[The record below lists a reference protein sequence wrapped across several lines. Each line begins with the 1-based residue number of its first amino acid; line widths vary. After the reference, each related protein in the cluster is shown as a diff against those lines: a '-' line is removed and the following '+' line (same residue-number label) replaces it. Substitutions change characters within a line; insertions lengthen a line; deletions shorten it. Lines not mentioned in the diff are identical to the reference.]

1 VVDARSDDASAF
13 DQRIRACRSFLL
25 GTTACL
31 PERSRAL
38 PVNLFWL
45 SVGFGFVTASVL
57 AIAAVGLSLQF
68 GITNYVNFAYG
79 DFMALGGFFA
89 YVVNNEVIHLDIWI
103 ALVIGSLAMGLLAVI
118 LNRLILDPFARRFST
133 PHYVL
138 IVTFGLSLIMLNSEY
153 SIWGAQ
159 VRFFNMPITVAMRIG
174 PLRLTKNQLIVMG
187 IAAALMLAVH
197 TMLKTTRLG
206 KSMRAMSDN
215 TTLAMT
221 SGIDTKR
228 ITTITWFLS
237 GTLAGVAGTV
247 LGISEGNL
255 TPASGE
261 LFLFVIFAAVILGGI
276 GSIYGAMGGALLI
289 GLATEISAAFINPA
303 YKLDIAFVILIL
315 TLLIRPSGLIAR
327 PGTT

>member
-1 VVDARSDDASAF
+1 MS
-13 DQRIRACRSFLL
+13 
-25 GTTACL
+25 
-31 PERSRAL
+31 
-38 PVNLFWL
+38 LFWL

-57 AIAAVGLSLQF
+57 AVSAVGLSLQF
-68 GITNYVNFAYG
+68 GITNYINFAFG

-89 YVVNNEVIHLDIWI
+89 YVLNAQVFHLNIWI
-103 ALVIGSLAMGLLAVI
+103 ALVLGSAGMGTLAVLI
-118 LNRLILDPFARRFST
+118 NQLILAPFARRFRNT
-133 PHYVL
+133 HYVL
-138 IVTFGLSLIMLNSEY
+138 IVTFGLSLILLNTEY

-159 VRFFNMPITVAMRIG
+159 VRFFNMPITTALNIG
-174 PLRLTKNQLIVMG
+174 PLRLTRNQLVVMG
-187 IAAALMLAVH
+187 IAVALMLAMH

-221 SGIDTKR
+221 SGIDTRR

-237 GTLAGVAGTV
+237 GSLAGIAGTI

-261 LFLFVIFAAVILGGI
+261 LFLFVIFAAVIVGGV
-276 GSIYGAMGGALLI
+276 GSIYGAMAGAVLI

-303 YKLDIAFVILIL
+303 YKLDIAFVILIAA
-315 TLLIRPSGLIAR
+315 LLIRPSGLFAR

>member
-1 VVDARSDDASAF
+1 
-13 DQRIRACRSFLL
+13 
-25 GTTACL
+25 
-31 PERSRAL
+31 
-38 PVNLFWL
+38 VNLFWL

-118 LNRLILDPFARRFST
+118 LNRLILDPFARRFNT

>member
-1 VVDARSDDASAF
+1 VS
-13 DQRIRACRSFLL
+13 
-25 GTTACL
+25 
-31 PERSRAL
+31 
-38 PVNLFWL
+38 LFWL
-45 SVGFGFVTASVL
+45 SVGFGVVTASVL
-57 AIAAVGLSLQF
+57 AIASVGLTLQF

-89 YVVNNEVIHLDIWI
+89 YVLNNEVFHLDIWI
-103 ALVIGSLAMGLLAVI
+103 ALVLGSLGMGVVAVLINRFI
-118 LNRLILDPFARRFST
+118 LGPFARRFTSG
-133 PHYVL
+133 HYVL
-138 IVTFGLSLIMLNSEY
+138 IVTFGLSLILLNLEY

-159 VRFFNMPITVAMRIG
+159 VRFFNMPIPTAMTIG
-174 PLRLTKNQLIVMG
+174 PLRWTKNQLIVMA
-187 IAAALMLAVH
+187 ISVALMVAVH
-197 TMLKTTRLG
+197 TMLRVTRLG

-228 ITTITWFLS
+228 VTTITWFLS
-237 GTLAGVAGTV
+237 GSLAGVAGTV

-261 LFLFVIFAAVILGGI
+261 LFLFVIFAAVIVGGV
-276 GSIYGAMGGALLI
+276 GSVYGAMAGAVLI
-289 GLATEISAAFINPA
+289 GLATEISAAFINPS

>member
-1 VVDARSDDASAF
+1 V
-13 DQRIRACRSFLL
+13 Q
-25 GTTACL
+25 
-31 PERSRAL
+31 
-38 PVNLFWL
+38 LFWL
-45 SVGFGFVTASVL
+45 SVGFGLVTASVL

-89 YVVNNEVIHLDIWI
+89 YVLNNEVFRLNIWI
-103 ALVIGSLAMGLLAVI
+103 ALVLGSLAMGLLAVLI
-118 LNRLILDPFARRFST
+118 NRLILGPFARRFSSG
-133 PHYVL
+133 HYVL
-138 IVTFGLSLIMLNSEY
+138 IVTFGLSLILLNVEY

-159 VRFFNMPITVAMRIG
+159 VRFFNMPIASALKIG
-174 PLRLTKNQLIVMG
+174 PLLLTKNQLIVMA
-187 IAAALMLAVH
+187 IAVGLMVAVH
-197 TMLKTTRLG
+197 AMLKVTRLG

-237 GTLAGVAGTV
+237 GSLAGAAGTV

-261 LFLFVIFAAVILGGI
+261 LFLFVIFAAVIVGGV
-276 GSIYGAMGGALLI
+276 GSIYGAMAGAVLI
-289 GLATEISAAFINPA
+289 GLATEISAAFINPS
-303 YKLDIAFVILIL
+303 YKLDIAFVILIV